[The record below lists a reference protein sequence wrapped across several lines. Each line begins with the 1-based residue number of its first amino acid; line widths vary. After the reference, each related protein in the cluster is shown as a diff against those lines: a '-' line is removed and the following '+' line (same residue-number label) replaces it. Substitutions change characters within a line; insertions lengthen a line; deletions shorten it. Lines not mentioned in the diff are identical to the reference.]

1 MKLTKEIEFQADTES
16 EAYSKARERLG
27 PDGVILSIQV
37 IRVPGMIPFFRKKKL
52 LVRAG
57 VFLEEPPQKPER
69 DPELE
74 RRQAAVFQALMEHRR
89 QSDRKLEDISRDV
102 AEDVADKMAREA
114 LDRVEVGVC
123 VAPEGKESPSLPD
136 ASPAKPASEPVIP
149 ARSVVESSDPNLKAL
164 LDCDIPYRIASS
176 LAEEYGSSRAADENF
191 DNWLARRLEAVCSSD
206 EGAFSQALGGRRLM
220 MVGPTG
226 VGKTTTIAKLA
237 ALAIQEDREVCL
249 FTSDNY
255 RVSAVEQIRTFA
267 RVLRI
272 PIEVVNSGSEIPP
285 LLEKYSKDALL
296 IMDTTGHGFR
306 ETARVA
312 QISSV
317 YEHFQPDAVHVTVS
331 AASRFQDISASIRR
345 IQEAFAVTHV
355 LLTKLDETTC
365 PGSLVSIPLE
375 FGLPISF
382 VATGQNVPR
391 DIRIATGEFIVRTV
405 LSGGEGQ

>member
-1 MKLTKEIEFQADTES
+1 MKLSKEIEFQADTES

-27 PDGVILSIQV
+27 QEGVILSIQT
-37 IRVPGMIPFFRKKKL
+37 IRVPGLLPFFRKKKL

-57 VFLEEPPQKPER
+57 VFLEESPQQPER

-74 RRQAAVFQALMEHRR
+74 RRQMAVFQALLEHKRHNGR
-89 QSDRKLEDISRDV
+89 TSDEGVPDV
-102 AEDVADKMAREA
+102 AGKMVQQAQDRLEIGVPAVPAGRDCPLSPDVSP
-114 LDRVEVGVC
+114 VPTVPNCGVSAGI
-123 VAPEGKESPSLPD
+123 VQES
-136 ASPAKPASEPVIP
+136 A
-149 ARSVVESSDPNLKAL
+149 DPNLKL
-164 LDCDIPYRIASS
+164 LLESDIPYRIASS
-176 LAEEYGSSRAADENF
+176 LADEYVSSGGDGGIF
-191 DNWLARRLEAVCSSD
+191 SDWLARRMGVFCASEN
-206 EGAFSQALGGRRLM
+206 GGFSEALGGRRLM

-237 ALAIQEDREVCL
+237 ALALQEDREVCL

-272 PIEVVNSGSEIPP
+272 PIEVVNSGAEIPP
-285 LLEKYSKDALL
+285 LLGKYSEEALL

-331 AASRFQDISASIRR
+331 AASRFPDISASIRR
-345 IQEAFAVTHV
+345 IQEAFPVTHV

-391 DIRIATGEFIVRTV
+391 DIRRPTGEFIARTV
-405 LSGGEGQ
+405 LSGGEGK